1 MKNNFNGLFFIKL
14 LNLYLFVL
22 PILLRCIIVLLC
34 IVKCSIQSKLLLA
47 SNGMLIVNVLGLFD
61 LTNGTVSLLLPVL
74 GIELGKLILLIIA
87 SVSVKVIVW
96 IDGCKYKVQV

>member
-1 MKNNFNGLFFIKL
+1 MKTKLKGLFFIKL

-22 PILLRCIIVLLC
+22 PILLKCIIVLLG
-34 IVKCSIQSKLLLA
+34 IVNASIQSKLLLA
-47 SNGMLIVNVLGLFD
+47 SNGIPIVNILGLFD

-74 GIELGKLILLIIA
+74 IIELGKLILLIIA
-87 SVSVKVIVW
+87 FLLVKVIVL